1 MTTQTGTR
9 TDNVTLAVIV
19 IIGTVLALSLGDAV
33 IKAISAEMVLWQI
46 FVLRSMVAL
55 PVLFLILRVRFADV
69 ALLPRAPGW
78 TAARSLMLT
87 FMWVAYY
94 ASLPH
99 LQLSIAAAAYYTAP
113 ILITLFSALF
123 VGERV
128 GRAGWFAVMLGFV
141 GILLILKPAAA
152 DFNAYALLPIV
163 SAILYALAMI
173 LTRTK
178 CRDEHPLVLAGALNV
193 TFVAVGVAATL
204 LGGFGDNAD
213 TSSSFL
219 SATWAPMAG
228 KEYAAVL
235 VLGVLVMLGAVGA
248 AVAYQ
253 LGPPSIIATFDFAYV
268 GFAVIWGLVFFA
280 EVPDA
285 VSVAGMALVVVAGV
299 IAVRK

>member
-1 MTTQTGTR
+1 MTSHTATR
-9 TDNVTLAVIV
+9 TDNVALAVVV

-33 IKAISAEMVLWQI
+33 IKAISADMVLWQI

-55 PVLFLILRVRFADV
+55 PVLFVILRAKFASV
-69 ALLPRAPGW
+69 TLVPKAIGW

-113 ILITLFSALF
+113 ILISLFSALF

-128 GRAGWFAVMLGFV
+128 GRAGWFAVMLGFA

-152 DFNAYALLPIV
+152 DFNLYALLPIV

-178 CRDEHPLVLAGALNV
+178 CRDEHPLVLAVALNV
-193 TFVAVGVAATL
+193 AFVAVGAAATL
-204 LGGFGDNAD
+204 SGALAIGPDM
-213 TSSSFL
+213 SSSFL
-219 SATWAPMAG
+219 SAAWAPMAG
-228 KEYAAVL
+228 KEYMAVI
-235 VLGVLVMLGAVGA
+235 VLGILAMLGAVGA
-248 AVAYQ
+248 AIAYQ
-253 LGPPSIIATFDFAYV
+253 MGPPSVIATFDFAYV
-268 GFAVIWGLVFFA
+268 GFAVIWGLLFFA
-280 EVPDA
+280 EIPDA
-285 VSVAGMALVVVAGV
+285 VSVAGMALVVAAGV